1 MSVEAFLAALVVSSV
16 LASAFFTLTRVLDAV
31 NGRGTRERALVVVPV
46 KAKVG
51 IGPRLK

>member
-31 NGRGTRERALVVVPV
+31 NGRGIKERAVVAVPV
-46 KAKVG
+46 KAKLG
-51 IGPRLK
+51 MGSRLR